1 MVQCDKVAIIYNM
14 IMVVPA
20 HKLEKEM
27 ATDSSILTG
36 QNSTDRRA
44 WWTPLYGVAKSQ
56 T

>member
-1 MVQCDKVAIIYNM
+1 MVQCDKGATIYNM
-14 IMVVPA
+14 LMVVPA

-27 ATDSSILTG
+27 ATDSSILSG

-44 WWTPLYGVAKSQ
+44 WWTTVYGVAKSQ